1 MAPGSGQQVTDL
13 ITLRRIIYRAGVDS
27 LLHCVVVREGEELPI
42 SFALIDK
49 LGQE

>member
-1 MAPGSGQQVTDL
+1 MTDL
-13 ITLRRIIYRAGVDS
+13 TGLRRIIYRTGVDGM
-27 LLHCVVVREGEELPI
+27 LHCVVVREGEELPI